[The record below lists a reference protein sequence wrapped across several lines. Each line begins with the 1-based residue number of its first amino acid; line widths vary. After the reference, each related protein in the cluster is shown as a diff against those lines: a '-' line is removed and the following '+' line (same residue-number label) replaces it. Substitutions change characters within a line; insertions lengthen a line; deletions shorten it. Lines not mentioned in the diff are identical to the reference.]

1 MLQCISTPAYSI
13 LTNGSPKGFFTAKRG
28 LRLGDPLSSYLFILS
43 MEILLGKLY
52 KAESLSLIKGIQ
64 ISINNNTLN
73 HLLFADDIMIIVRAT
88 KSNARICRHVL
99 DIFSEVSGQEVNFN
113 ESGLFFLNRVRGVTK
128 RK

>member
-1 MLQCISTPAYSI
+1 MALPKDSLQPREDLDWVI
-13 LTNGSPKGFFTAKRG
+13 LCHH
-28 LRLGDPLSSYLFILS
+28 IS
-43 MEILLGKLY
+43 MEILLRKLY
-52 KAESLSLIKGIQ
+52 KAESLGLIKGIQ
-64 ISINNNTLN
+64 ISINNDTLN

-88 KSNARICRHVL
+88 KSSARICRHVL